1 MGVNQFF
8 QFLVPKDK
16 RFPPLFTAAADNLKE
31 ASILLLQLIKDYEG
45 IKIDELVK
53 NINEKELEGDKITRK
68 IYDEINHTFITPFD
82 REDIHR
88 LAKNI
93 DDVVD
98 FINRVSQDIS
108 LYKPKSL
115 LTAFGELAE
124 IIHLC
129 SIEIVDA
136 MKYISELKENSHLMN
151 ACTKISELES
161 KADEINHK
169 AIQGLFKKEK
179 DPIELIKLKDILISL
194 ERAVDR
200 AERVADI
207 LKVVLVK
214 ML

>member
-1 MGVNQFF
+1 MRINQFF

-16 RFPPLFTAAADNLKE
+16 KFPELFKQAAANLQE
-31 ASILLLQLIKDYEG
+31 AALLLDQLLKNYEE
-45 IKIDELVK
+45 INIDELVK
-53 NINEKELEGDKITRK
+53 KIYDKELEGDKITRN
-68 IYDEINHTFITPFD
+68 IYNEINKTFITPFD

-93 DDVVD
+93 DGLVD
-98 FINRVSQDIS
+98 LINRVSQDIR

-115 LTAFGELAE
+115 LGAFSDFGE
-124 IIHLC
+124 IIKLC
-129 SIEIVDA
+129 SVEINDA
-136 MKYISELKENSHLMN
+136 MQYVSDLNSFDHLMA

-169 AIQGLFKKEK
+169 AIQTLFKKEK

-207 LKVVLVK
+207 LKVVIVK

>member
-8 QFLVPKDK
+8 HFLVPKDK
-16 RFPPLFTAAADNLKE
+16 KFPQLFKLAAENLKE
-31 ASILLLQLIKDYEG
+31 ASVILNQLIKEYEN

-53 NINEKELEGDKITRK
+53 NINEKELEGDKITRM
-68 IYDEINHTFITPFD
+68 IYDELNRTFITPFD

-93 DDVVD
+93 DEVVD
-98 FINRVSQDIS
+98 LINRVSQDIS

-115 LTAFGELAE
+115 LGAFHDLSD
-124 IIHLC
+124 IIQLC
-129 SIEIVDA
+129 AIEIDDA
-136 MKYISELKENSHLMN
+136 MGYINNLKDYTHLMN

-169 AIQGLFKKEK
+169 AIQSLFKKEK
-179 DPIELIKLKDILISL
+179 DPIELIKSKDILISL

-207 LKVVLVK
+207 LRVVIVK

>member
-1 MGVNQFF
+1 MGANKFF

-16 RFPPLFTAAADNLKE
+16 KFGILFKQASENLKNAAE
-31 ASILLLQLIKDYEG
+31 LLNQLIRDYEEM
-45 IKIDELVK
+45 KVDDLVK
-53 NINEKELEGDKITRK
+53 RIQDAELEGDKITRM
-68 IYDEINHTFITPFD
+68 IYDEISKTFITPFD

-98 FINRVSQDIS
+98 LVNRVSQDIS

-115 LTAFGELAE
+115 LNSFSEFSE
-124 IIHLC
+124 IIVL
-129 SIEIVDA
+129 SSNEIDDA
-136 MKYISELKENSHLMN
+136 MSYIGDMNEFNHLMS

-161 KADEINHK
+161 KADELNHK
-169 AIQGLFKKEK
+169 SIQNLFKKEK
-179 DPIELIKLKDILISL
+179 DPIELIKLKDILLSL

-200 AERVADI
+200 AERVSDI
-207 LKVVLVK
+207 LKVVIVK

>member
-1 MGVNQFF
+1 MGINQFF

-16 RFPPLFTAAADNLKE
+16 KFPVLFKKAAANLKE
-31 ASILLLQLIKDYEG
+31 AAVLLNNLIKNYDE
-45 IKIDELVK
+45 INIDDLVK
-53 NINEKELEGDKITRK
+53 KIYDKELEGDKITRN
-68 IYDEINHTFITPFD
+68 IYDEINKTFITPFD

-93 DDVVD
+93 DGLVD
-98 FINRVSQDIS
+98 LINRVSGDIS

-115 LTAFGELAE
+115 LNAFNDFGE
-124 IIHLC
+124 IINLC
-129 SIEIVDA
+129 AIEINDA
-136 MKYISELKENSHLMN
+136 MQYVSDLNNFDHLIS

-161 KADEINHK
+161 KADEIYHK
-169 AIQGLFKKEK
+169 AIQTLFKKEK

-207 LKVVLVK
+207 LKVVIVK

>member
-1 MGVNQFF
+1 MGANKFF

-16 RFPPLFTAAADNLKE
+16 KFGILFKKASENLKNAAA
-31 ASILLLQLIKDYEG
+31 LLNQLIRDYEEM
-45 IKIDELVK
+45 KIDDLVK
-53 NINEKELEGDKITRK
+53 KIHETELEGDKITRM
-68 IYDEINHTFITPFD
+68 IYDEISKTFITPFD

-98 FINRVSQDIS
+98 LINRVGQDIS

-115 LTAFGELAE
+115 LNSFSEFTE
-124 IIHLC
+124 IIQLC
-129 SIEIVDA
+129 AIEIDDA
-136 MKYISELKENSHLMN
+136 MSYIGDMSEYNHLMS

-169 AIQGLFKKEK
+169 SIQNLFKKEK
-179 DPIELIKLKDILISL
+179 DPIELIKLKDILLSL

-207 LKVVLVK
+207 LKVVIVK
-214 ML
+214 MI

>member
-1 MGVNQFF
+1 MSANQFF
-8 QFLVPKDK
+8 QFIVPRDK
-16 RFPPLFTAAADNLKE
+16 NFPVLFKQAAENLKE
-31 ASILLLQLIKDYEG
+31 ASNLLKSLIIEYEK
-45 IKIDELVK
+45 IKIDDLVK
-53 NINEKELEGDKITRK
+53 KINEKELEGDKITRK
-68 IYDEINHTFITPFD
+68 IYDEINRTFITPFD

-98 FINRVSQDIS
+98 LINRVSQDIS

-115 LTAFGELAE
+115 LPSFNDLGDIINLCAVE
-124 IIHLC
+124 IG
-129 SIEIVDA
+129 DA
-136 MKYISELKENSHLMN
+136 MQYINDSKNFNHMMN

-169 AIQGLFKKEK
+169 AISNLFKKEK

-207 LKVVLVK
+207 LKVVIVK

>member
-1 MGVNQFF
+1 MSVNQFF

-16 RFPPLFTAAADNLKE
+16 KFAILFKQASQNLLETAITLNQLLKG
-31 ASILLLQLIKDYEG
+31 YESVN
-45 IKIDELVK
+45 IDVLVK
-53 NINEKELEGDKITRK
+53 KINEKELEGDKITRRV
-68 IYDEINHTFITPFD
+68 YDEINKTFITPFD

-93 DDVVD
+93 DDLVD
-98 FINRVSQDIS
+98 LINRVSQDIS

-115 LTAFGELAE
+115 LPSFTEFGEIINSCAVE
-124 IIHLC
+124 IN
-129 SIEIVDA
+129 DA
-136 MKYISELKENSHLMN
+136 MDYIGDFKDVSHLMS

-169 AIQGLFKKEK
+169 SIQNLFKKEK
-179 DPIELIKLKDILISL
+179 DPIELIKHKDILISL

-200 AERVADI
+200 AERIADL
-207 LKVVLVK
+207 LKVVIVK